1 MILAYISMVA
11 FALVFQSIPPLMGQM
26 IPSLNLS
33 HTQAGALMS
42 LFALP
47 GIIISIPGGML
58 ADRYGPGKV
67 GAYALLLMVTGVL
80 LTASGS
86 TFAVL
91 AAGRVIAGAGALT
104 VAIVAPQAISRSF
117 PKGELG
123 TAMGLLNTAMP
134 LGTII
139 AFNVFGMAAENWSWR
154 VPVLFTAVF
163 GALVYLIFIVKHPRG
178 INEKETVPAVP
189 LKFRDLGSSIW
200 LTGTAWATFN
210 AAGISFLTFAP
221 DYYMTAG
228 YGIGYAGFLA
238 SLFMLGSIFLSPIV
252 GYLVDRVAHEELF
265 IGGGCIILTILFL
278 LVPRTGF
285 NPLLLIVLIGLAAS
299 FIPPPV
305 FSLVPKLLPAEKIG
319 MGYGIVST
327 CLNIGVLL
335 GPFLVGVS
343 YDQSGAY
350 VVGFS
355 IMAVFSL
362 LSVATVY
369 GLKMLVSKK

>member
-47 GIIISIPGGML
+47 GIIVSIPGGML

-80 LTASGS
+80 LTAAGS

-104 VAIVAPQAISRSF
+104 VAIVAPQALSRSF

-139 AFNVFGMAAENWSWR
+139 AFNVFGLAAEKWSWR

-178 INEKETVPAVP
+178 VKDAVPAVP

-200 LTGTAWATFN
+200 VTGTAWAAFN

-238 SLFMLGSIFLSPIV
+238 SLFMMGSIFFSPVV

-265 IGGGCIILTILFL
+265 IGGGSVILTLLLL

-285 NPLLLIVLIGLAAS
+285 NPLLLIVLIGFAAA

-343 YDQSGAY
+343 YDRSGAY
-350 VVGFS
+350 LAGFS
-355 IMAVFSL
+355 IMAAFSL
-362 LSVATVY
+362 LSVAGAYV
-369 GLKMLVSKK
+369 LKMLVSKK